1 MVLVRIFPNSGARQ
15 FNQPGMG
22 EGYHAKMPR
31 CHRRPEESID
41 WGLKKPFATA
51 VNLRRTF
58 TRAPAQLSAK
68 HGVQHGENQRR
79 IVIMAQ
85 FTTQYPRGC
94 FFSLH
99 ENFIAPLSR
108 RFCRIPHTQ
117 TRSKRPI
124 PRCLPLFVRQA
135 P

>member
-1 MVLVRIFPNSGARQ
+1 VLSPVPSPSQ
-15 FNQPGMG
+15 FNQPGV
-22 EGYHAKMPR
+22 EDGYHAKMPR
-31 CHRRPEESID
+31 SHSRPEESIGR
-41 WGLKKPFATA
+41 GLRKPFATA

-68 HGVQHGENQRR
+68 HGVQHGENQRG

-85 FTTQYPRGC
+85 FTGQYPRGY
-94 FFSLH
+94 FLLLH
-99 ENFIAPLSR
+99 ENFIVSLSR
-108 RFCRIPHTQ
+108 RFCRIPRTQ